1 MAEKRQRDIRYEE
14 KAEET
19 PPLQIRTGKFPDGI
33 QIRYV
38 PQDEDADDTYDNEE
52 KYCNDNSNDEAE
64 ANADEWPV
72 ESSPPLLQ
80 MQHGSNEGVRTRG
93 KLGFKNLTRGDH
105 AADAGEEKLGEITG
119 EGFVKQLS
127 QLPPNPLQGSDNM
140 GDEDGGA
147 LSGNTK
153 DKTGPIASREILG
166 FEKYHDVINDSR
178 CDSNQEQKIEPDEI
192 NDREIARF
200 PSASEEFPQLPVLIF
215 QEKAG
220 SPAPDETSCTNPSPS
235 SPRLQ
240 FEVVGEPG
248 EADKE
253 DGSSDE
259 EKESNEFTNNGKK
272 VPCEPILEGRNFEF
286 HGFEEQQRCHAVDK
300 ASPQA
305 LSLCRQPK
313 LQVLEPGSPISPRPD
328 EISPLTTPSNSSLN
342 LNPNEGSFVQWEEGD
357 LAEGDED
364 ETPPYPAKTIQNL
377 IATEHVKIV
386 YLEDLEALHGFL
398 EAMMFSR
405 TVSTRNSPLLAIWG
419 LVGAHYQTNYFGGE
433 GIGETVARAVE
444 TAAKSGRLLVLGEG
458 YILVDYGNGEDE
470 MQEQC
475 WVDLE
480 VPILNMGNMAVGRT
494 VEVRQILRRWCR
506 FGEDLEGEED
516 KEDEE
521 ETEEEREHKNEDDD
535 DDDDGDGSDG
545 SDEDE
550 HV

>member
-1 MAEKRQRDIRYEE
+1 M
-14 KAEET
+14 
-19 PPLQIRTGKFPDGI
+19 
-33 QIRYV
+33 
-38 PQDEDADDTYDNEE
+38 PQDEDADDTYDNGE
-52 KYCNDNSNDEAE
+52 KYCNDNSDEEAE
-64 ANADEWPV
+64 TNADEWPV
-72 ESSPPLLQ
+72 ENSPPLLQ
-80 MQHGSNEGVRTRG
+80 MQRGSNEGVRTRG
-93 KLGFKNLTRGDH
+93 NLGFKHLTRGCR
-105 AADAGEEKLGEITG
+105 AADDGEEKLGEITG

-127 QLPPNPLQGSDNM
+127 QLPPNPLHGSDNM
-140 GDEDGGA
+140 GYEDGGA

-153 DKTGPIASREILG
+153 DIDKPIASQEILG
-166 FEKYHDVINDSR
+166 VEKYHDVINDPR
-178 CDSNQEQKIEPDEI
+178 CDSNQTIEEQKIELDEI
-192 NDREIARF
+192 NDRESARF
-200 PSASEEFPQLPVLIF
+200 PAASEEFPQLPVFIS

-220 SPAPDETSCTNPSPS
+220 SPAPDETSCTNSSPS

-248 EADKE
+248 ETDKE
-253 DGSSDE
+253 DGGSDE
-259 EKESNEFTNNGKK
+259 EKESNGFTSDGKK
-272 VPCEPILEGRNFEF
+272 PPCEPILERRKFEF
-286 HGFEEQQRCHAVDK
+286 HGVEEQQQRCHAVDK
-300 ASPQA
+300 AFPQA
-305 LSLCRQPK
+305 PSLCRQSK
-313 LQVLEPGSPISPRPD
+313 LRVLEPGSPISPRPD
-328 EISPLTTPSNSSLN
+328 EISPLTTPSGSSLN

-480 VPILNMGNMAVGRT
+480 VPILNMGSMVVGRT

-516 KEDEE
+516 EE
-521 ETEEEREHKNEDDD
+521 ETEEERERKNEDDD
-535 DDDDGDGSDG
+535 GDDDGDG
-545 SDEDE
+545 DE
-550 HV
+550 